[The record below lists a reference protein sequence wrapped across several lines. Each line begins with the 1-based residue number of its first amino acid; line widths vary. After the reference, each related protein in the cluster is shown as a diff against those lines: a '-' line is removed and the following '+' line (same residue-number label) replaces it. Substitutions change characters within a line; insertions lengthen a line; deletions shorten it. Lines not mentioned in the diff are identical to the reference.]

1 MTRRPIRRGGF
12 TLLELMLAIAI
23 TGMVALIA
31 YAAITVGLDTQERV
45 ERHRREAQS
54 RALFRPF
61 ISDALRHI
69 TNVAGTGMP
78 VFRILTEAGSARG
91 ESVTFLTRGIQS
103 PLGSSG
109 LWQLTLIPSAAGL
122 HVQADPLED
131 PSRSSISS
139 VLPGVTEM
147 RLRIL
152 ATKQDKVWASNW
164 DATRQQPYAVK
175 IELLDSAGRMIDS
188 PLVVATQF
196 VRGEQ

>member
-1 MTRRPIRRGGF
+1 MMRSPVRRDGF
-12 TLLELMLAIAI
+12 TLLELMLAIVI
-23 TGMVALIA
+23 TGLVALIA

-61 ISDALRHI
+61 VSDALRHI
-69 TNVAGTGMP
+69 ADVAGTGMP
-78 VFRILTEAGSARG
+78 VFWISAVAGTTGG

-109 LWQLTLIPSAAGL
+109 LWRLTMIPSANGL

-139 VLPGVTEM
+139 ILSGVREM

-152 ATKQDKVWASNW
+152 ATRQDKVWVTNW

-188 PLVVATQF
+188 PLIVATAF
-196 VRGEQ
+196 ERGGQ

>member
-1 MTRRPIRRGGF
+1 MTRSSVRRGGF
-12 TLLELMLAIAI
+12 TLLELMLAIVI
-23 TGMVALIA
+23 TGLVTLIA
-31 YAAITVGLDTQERV
+31 YSAITVGLDTQERV

-69 TNVAGTGMP
+69 ADVAGTGTP
-78 VFRILTEAGSARG
+78 VFLISAVVGPTGG
-91 ESVTFLTRGIQS
+91 ESVTFLTRGVQS

-109 LWQLTLIPSAAGL
+109 LWRLTLIPSAMGL

-131 PSRSSISS
+131 ASRSKISS
-139 VLPGVTEM
+139 VIPGVTAL

-152 ATKQDKVWASNW
+152 ATRQDKVWVSNW

-175 IELLDSAGRMIDS
+175 IELLDSGGRMFDS
-188 PLVVATQF
+188 PLVVATAF
-196 VRGEQ
+196 ERGGQ